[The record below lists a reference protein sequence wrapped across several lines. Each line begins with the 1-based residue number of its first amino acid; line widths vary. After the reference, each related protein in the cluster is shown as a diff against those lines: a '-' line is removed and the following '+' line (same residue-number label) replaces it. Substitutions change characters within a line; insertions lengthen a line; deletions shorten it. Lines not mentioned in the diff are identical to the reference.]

1 MCVVTRPTYRRKRP
15 PPQQQQHEQQ
25 QQQQQQQEEPRPA
38 SDLEDGGSSLTSE
51 LTDGHAG
58 RAEEAWRAQYNFFP
72 PERGDMAD
80 GDGEGGG
87 LLPCTYHESPTS
99 DGIWILQKGM
109 AFLWSM
115 YHAILDGCLF
125 VVVICMGCLL
135 YDVEVTIRDSSSG
148 DPDGRAFG
156 RVVIRDETHSLVNTT
171 NTTTLTQNSQVR
183 VSAAALHRA
192 HSMAST
198 SRRRGENVT
207 SIMRQPHVTYNN
219 APIHSSYRPEDG
231 IV

>member
-15 PPQQQQHEQQ
+15 PPQP
-25 QQQQQQQEEPRPA
+25 QQQQQQEEPRPT

-80 GDGEGGG
+80 DDDEGGG

-99 DGIWILQKGM
+99 DGLLQKLM
-109 AFLWSM
+109 AFLSSM

-156 RVVIRDETHSLVNTT
+156 RVVIRDETHSLGTGT
-171 NTTTLTQNSQVR
+171 SSTNSQVR

-192 HSMAST
+192 HAMAST

-207 SIMRQPHVTYNN
+207 SILRQPHVTHNN